1 MKNQLKHFK
10 KKWQNNKIMKK
21 IIILF
26 LILLLVSSITVSAQ
40 DNLVLKAGISKINAV
55 PKQFFGT
62 WSVQS
67 TQISTNSPKTFAK
80 TSVDLWNLRRSGNVI
95 ELRNPVT
102 AAVAEIY
109 LEDVTDSEITFT
121 HYEKEG
127 STNIKDTVRL
137 TLNGDSFIGKNELTI
152 KTIRYDEYRR
162 KYEEVKTAVY
172 EIQGKKVLGTGLY

>member
-1 MKNQLKHFK
+1 
-10 KKWQNNKIMKK
+10 MKK

-26 LILLLVSSITVSAQ
+26 LIILFTGSITVLAQ
-40 DNLVLKAGISKINAV
+40 DNIVLKASISMINAV

-80 TSVDLWNLRRSGNVI
+80 TSLDIWNLRRSGNVI

-102 AAVAEIY
+102 SAVAEIY
-109 LEDVTDSEITFT
+109 LEDVTDSEIVFT

-127 STNIKDTVRL
+127 YTNVKDTVRL
-137 TLNGDSFIGKNELTI
+137 KLNGDTFTGTNELTLH
-152 KTIRYDEYRR
+152 TVRYDEYRK
-162 KYEEVKTAVY
+162 KYEDIKTAVY
-172 EIQGKKVLGTGLY
+172 ELKGSKVTGTGLY

>member
-1 MKNQLKHFK
+1 
-10 KKWQNNKIMKK
+10 MKK

-26 LILLLVSSITVSAQ
+26 LIILLTGSITVSAQ
-40 DNLVLKAGISKINAV
+40 NDYVLKAGISMINAV

-67 TQISTNSPKTFAK
+67 VQISTDSPKTFAK
-80 TSVDLWNLRRSGNVI
+80 TSSDMWNLRRSGNVI

-109 LEDVTDSEITFT
+109 LEDVTENEITFT

-127 STNIKDTVRL
+127 YTNIKDTVKL
-137 TLNGDSFIGKNELTI
+137 KLDGDTFTGTNELVLHTV
-152 KTIRYDEYRR
+152 KYDEKRR
-162 KYEEVKTAVY
+162 KIEETKTAVY
-172 EIQGKKVLGTGLY
+172 SLKGSKLYGTGLY

>member
-1 MKNQLKHFK
+1 
-10 KKWQNNKIMKK
+10 MKK
-21 IIILF
+21 IILLF
-26 LILLLVSSITVSAQ
+26 LTVLLGSITVSAQ
-40 DNLVLKAGISKINAV
+40 DNFVLKAGISKINAV

-80 TSVDLWNLRRSGNVI
+80 SSVDLWNLRRSGNVI

-127 STNIKDTVRL
+127 YTNIKDTVRL
-137 TLNGDSFIGKNELTI
+137 KLAGDTFIGTNELTL
-152 KTIRYDEYRR
+152 KTVRYDEYRK
-162 KYEEVKTAVY
+162 KYEDVKTAVY
-172 EIQGKKVLGTGLY
+172 ELKGSKVSGTGLY

>member
-1 MKNQLKHFK
+1 
-10 KKWQNNKIMKK
+10 MKK

-26 LILLLVSSITVSAQ
+26 LIILLTGSITVSAH
-40 DNLVLKAGISKINAV
+40 DNVVLKAGISMINAV

-102 AAVAEIY
+102 TAVAEIY
-109 LEDVTDSEITFT
+109 LEDVTESEISFT

-127 STNIKDTVRL
+127 YTNVKDTVHL
-137 TLNGDSFIGKNELTI
+137 KLNGDTFTGTNELTLT
-152 KTIRYDEYRR
+152 TIRYDEYRK
-162 KYEEVKTAVY
+162 KYEDVKTAVY
-172 EIQGKKVLGTGLY
+172 ELKGSKVSGTGLY

>member
-1 MKNQLKHFK
+1 
-10 KKWQNNKIMKK
+10 MKK
-21 IIILF
+21 IILLLLI
-26 LILLLVSSITVSAQ
+26 ILLTGSITVSAQ
-40 DNLVLKAGISKINAV
+40 QDNYVLKAGISMINAV

-127 STNIKDTVRL
+127 NTNVKDTVSL
-137 TLNGDSFIGKNELTI
+137 TLNGGTFTGKNELTL
-152 KTIRYDEYRR
+152 KTVRYDEYRK
-162 KYEEVKTAVY
+162 KYEEIKTAVY
-172 EIQGKKVLGTGLY
+172 ELKGTKVSGSGLY

>member
-1 MKNQLKHFK
+1 
-10 KKWQNNKIMKK
+10 MKK

-26 LILLLVSSITVSAQ
+26 LIILFTGSITVLAQ
-40 DNLVLKAGISKINAV
+40 DNIVLKAGISMINAV

-80 TSVDLWNLRRSGNVI
+80 TSLDIWNLRRSGNVI

-102 AAVAEIY
+102 SAVAEIY
-109 LEDVTDSEITFT
+109 LEDVKDSEIVFT

-127 STNIKDTVRL
+127 YTNVKDTVRL
-137 TLNGDSFIGKNELTI
+137 KLDGDTFTGTNELTLH
-152 KTIRYDEYRR
+152 TVRYDEFKK
-162 KYEEVKTAVY
+162 KYEDIKTAVY
-172 EIQGKKVLGTGLY
+172 ELKGSKVMGTGLY

>member
-1 MKNQLKHFK
+1 
-10 KKWQNNKIMKK
+10 MKK

-26 LILLLVSSITVSAQ
+26 LIILLTGSITVFAQ
-40 DNLVLKAGISKINAV
+40 DNIVLKAGISMINAV

-80 TSVDLWNLRRSGNVI
+80 TSLDLWNLRRSGNVI

-102 AAVAEIY
+102 SAVAEIY

-127 STNIKDTVRL
+127 YTRVKDTVRL
-137 TLNGDSFIGKNELTI
+137 KLDGNSFTGTNELTLH
-152 KTIRYDEYRR
+152 TIRYDEYKK
-162 KYEEVKTAVY
+162 KYEDIKTATY
-172 EIQGKKVLGTGLY
+172 ELKGSKVSGTGLY

>member
-1 MKNQLKHFK
+1 
-10 KKWQNNKIMKK
+10 MKK
-21 IIILF
+21 IILLF
-26 LILLLVSSITVSAQ
+26 IIILLTGTITVSAQ
-40 DNLVLKAGISKINAV
+40 QDNYVLKAGISMINAV

-127 STNIKDTVRL
+127 NTNVKDTVSL
-137 TLNGDSFIGKNELTI
+137 TLNGDTFTGKNELTL
-152 KTIRYDEYRR
+152 KTVRYDEYRK

-172 EIQGKKVLGTGLY
+172 ELKGSKVSGNGLY

>member
-1 MKNQLKHFK
+1 
-10 KKWQNNKIMKK
+10 MKK

-26 LILLLVSSITVSAQ
+26 LIIFVTSSITVSAQ
-40 DNLVLKAGISKINAV
+40 NDYVLKAGISMINAV

-127 STNIKDTVRL
+127 NTNVKDTVSL
-137 TLNGDSFIGKNELTI
+137 KLDGNTFTGKNELTL
-152 KTIRYDEYRR
+152 KTVRYDNNRR
-162 KYEEVKTAVY
+162 KFEEIKTAVY
-172 EIQGKKVLGTGLY
+172 ELRGSKVSGTGLY

>member
-1 MKNQLKHFK
+1 
-10 KKWQNNKIMKK
+10 MKK
-21 IIILF
+21 VIILF
-26 LILLLVSSITVSAQ
+26 VIILLASSITVSAQ
-40 DNLVLKAGISKINAV
+40 DNYVLKAGISMINAV

-67 TQISTNSPKTFAK
+67 TQISTNSPKTFSK
-80 TSVDLWNLRRSGNVI
+80 TSLDLWNLRRSGNVI

-127 STNIKDTVRL
+127 YTNVKDTVRIK
-137 TLNGDSFIGKNELTI
+137 LNGNTFTGVNELTL
-152 KTIRYDEYRR
+152 TTVRYDEYRK
-162 KYEEVKTAVY
+162 KYEDIKTAVY
-172 EIQGKKVLGTGLY
+172 ELKGSKVSETGLY